1 MVQQARDY
9 FRQNYGFVY
18 FDDIS
23 DSFIE
28 EYLSRPY
35 IVDLSFEVQ
44 MNYLYD
50 EVMSQAMVDYDE

>member
-1 MVQQARDY
+1 MVQQVRDY

-35 IVDLSFEVQ
+35 IVDLSFEIQ

-50 EVMSQAMVDYDE
+50 AVMSQLMVDYDE